1 MLKTGDILNN
11 TYEVLQQIGSG
22 GGGIIYKAFHI
33 RMRKNVAIKL
43 IKDNVNSEIINRSE
57 VDVLK
62 NLKNDYLPQV
72 LDFVEDGDEVYTVM
86 EFIEGKNFKQLTEA
100 GEVFSE
106 KRARKYAIELCEAA
120 EYLHGNVPPIIHS
133 DIKPANIMLTPKD
146 NICLIDFNI
155 SMMSPN
161 GIAASKG
168 GSRGF
173 AAPEQFKRVINTPA
187 EIDEFHEKTRFM
199 DDETEKLYDE
209 STPETS
215 SSHKTAS
222 RAKTKNTSM
231 AYIDIR
237 TDVYGIGASLYY
249 ILTGR
254 VPQDGKP
261 DFRGIRCSSLIR
273 EIISK
278 AMDPDPQKR
287 FKNASDMKRA
297 LKKRVSLRP
306 FAIAGTAVVGAF
318 GVAAGITAVSEML
331 SGRAEVL
338 SADGETSVVTAEAAS
353 VSEPTGETT
362 EFTETTA
369 DFSVTTEV
377 TSENDISEEKP
388 DQMTLSKKT
397 LQNKQV
403 KYLSHRND
411 SYIKEA
417 TEIFADE
424 YGGTVKQIYTSY
436 YNRYTDLS
444 KYILGGEGIDL
455 ADIDEDMMP
464 RAIISGMA
472 VPVDEYIGNDSLWD
486 DVRGVM
492 DNYNFYGSSY
502 AFVTSVLPQNIL
514 IYNKQTIAKNAL
526 DDPMQLYQSGK
537 WNWDS
542 FGEML
547 SAFCN
552 EDGERYG
559 LDSWY
564 YNQAL
569 FYSSG
574 AKMTRL
580 ENGGIVANHND
591 PLVKKSWD
599 YLNGLY
605 YNGAFLDKSH
615 FEWADQPQL
624 IDSGNELF
632 YVYTTDLFLSDLEY
646 GKLPFETANE
656 DLGIAPVPSPEG
668 SRPYQQAMVN
678 GFMLCKNAE
687 NPEGAAAFAECMRY
701 SAVNSDGKI
710 EKLFGEYGLNGEHI
724 SAYSEIVRLARE
736 NPVVDLTKGVSLDV
750 SGIIF
755 SNVGIYGA
763 AEGRTLE
770 EYAADADAVIYA
782 LTEEAN
788 EKLKAA
794 VMSEKPSNE
803 DNEEDTEE
811 NAYITIKGE
820 RYSTSLT
827 KLDLSGKDLTNDDIK
842 KLYKMKKLE
851 ELDLSFND
859 ISDISALS
867 GLTNL
872 THLIL
877 KDNKVSNIGALSGL
891 VNLKYLD
898 LWKNQISDISA
909 LSGLKNITLLFL
921 NYNKVSDIIALSKL
935 TNLTNLYLDGNKI
948 SDTSALSE
956 LTNLKFLN
964 LEGNQISDISALSG
978 LTNLTSL
985 VLSDNQ
991 ISDISALSGLV
1002 NLESLLLW
1010 KNQISEISALSELAR
1025 HNKRA

>member
-1 MLKTGDILNN
+1 MITLGQTLNN
-11 TYEVLQQIGSG
+11 TYEITEQLGSGSG
-22 GGGIIYKAFHI
+22 GIIFKAYHK
-33 RMRKNVAIKL
+33 RMKKFVAIKL
-43 IKDNVNSEIINRSE
+43 IKDEIKGGISNRSE

-106 KRARKYAIELCEAA
+106 KRARKYAIQLCEAA

-155 SMMSPN
+155 SMMSTN

-168 GSRGF
+168 GSKGF
-173 AAPEQFKRVINTPA
+173 AAPEQFRRVINAPA
-187 EIDEFHEKTRFM
+187 EIDEFHEKTRFI

-222 RAKTKNTSM
+222 KVKTKNASM

-254 VPQDGKP
+254 VPLDGKP

-297 LKKRVSLRP
+297 LKKRVSVRP
-306 FAIAGTAVVGAF
+306 FAIAGAAVVGAF

-338 SADGETSVVTAEAAS
+338 SADGETSVTTAETAA
-353 VSEPTGETT
+353 VSETTGETT

-369 DFSVTTEV
+369 DISVTTEV

-403 KYLSHRND
+403 KYFSHRND

-417 TEIFADE
+417 AEIFADE

-436 YNRYTDLS
+436 SDRYTDLLT
-444 KYILGGEGIDL
+444 YILGGEGIDL

-464 RAIISGMA
+464 EAVISGMA
-472 VPVDEYIGNDSLWD
+472 VPVDEYIGNDSVWD
-486 DVRGVM
+486 GVRGVM

-514 IYNKQTIAKNAL
+514 IYNKQTIEKYAL

-552 EDGERYG
+552 EDEEKYG

-564 YNQAL
+564 YDQAL

-580 ENGGIVANHND
+580 ENGGIAANHDD

-615 FEWADQPQL
+615 FEWSDQPQF
-624 IDSGNELF
+624 IGSGNELF
-632 YVYTTDLFLSDLEY
+632 YVYTTDSFLFELKN

-656 DLGIAPVPSPEG
+656 YLGIAPVPSPEG
-668 SRPYQQAMVN
+668 SKPYQQAMVN
-678 GFMLCKNAE
+678 GFMLCKNAG

-701 SAVNSDGKI
+701 SSVNSDREI
-710 EKLFGEYGLNGEHI
+710 EKLFGEYGLTGEHI

-736 NPVVDLTKGVSLDV
+736 NPVVDLTKGVSIDV
-750 SGIIF
+750 RNIVF

-763 AEGRTLE
+763 ADGTTH
-770 EYAADADAVIYA
+770 EYYASDAGKVINE
-782 LTEEAN
+782 LTKKAN
-788 EKLKAA
+788 EQLKAA
-794 VMSEKPSNE
+794 VMSEKPSDE

-811 NAYITIKGE
+811 NGYITIKGE

-827 KLDLSGKDLTNDDIK
+827 ELDLSDKDLTNEDIK
-842 KLYKMKKLE
+842 ELYKMKKLTI
-851 ELDLSFND
+851 LDLSFNN
-859 ISDISALS
+859 ISDISTLSGLSNLISLVLNENQISDIGALS

-872 THLIL
+872 EFLCL
-877 KDNKVSNIGALSGL
+877 GN
-891 VNLKYLD
+891 
-898 LWKNQISDISA
+898 NQISDISA
-909 LSGLKNITLLFL
+909 LS
-921 NYNKVSDIIALSKL
+921 
-935 TNLTNLYLDGNKI
+935 
-948 SDTSALSE
+948 E
-956 LTNLKFLN
+956 LTNLN
-964 LEGNQISDISALSG
+964 LLEFSDNQISDISALSG
-978 LTNLTSL
+978 LTNLELLRLGNNQISDINALSGLNNLTDLSL
-985 VLSDNQ
+985 IQNQ
-991 ISDISALSGLV
+991 ISDISVLSGLT
-1002 NLESLLLW
+1002 NLTNLYLDFN
-1010 KNQISEISALSELAR
+1010 KISESDIEALKKSLPNCEI
-1025 HNKRA
+1025 HG